1 MTVTTAGDMAL
12 LAQEHWPRLVRVAAS
27 YRAGDAEEIA
37 ATVIARLAGHPDRP
51 VGKGSA
57 LSYIMRAV
65 RNQAVNAMRE
75 RYRHGR
81 RELAYGARMREP
93 APDPAESAATS
104 ERLAA
109 VRAAL
114 SALTPKEREAVARV
128 AAGLTVGSAGKVRLH
143 YARKKLLALAPP

>member
-1 MTVTTAGDMAL
+1 MTTAGDMAV
-12 LAQEHWPRLVRVAAS
+12 LAQAQWPRLVRVAAS

-37 ATVIARLAGHPDRP
+37 ATVIARLAARRDRP
-51 VGKGSA
+51 VQYDSG
-57 LSYIMRAV
+57 LSYIMRAI

-81 RELAYGARMREP
+81 RELVYAERMMSFQE
-93 APDPAESAATS
+93 PDPAESAAAN

-114 SALTPKEREAVARV
+114 PQLTPKEREAVGRV
-128 AAGLTVGSAGKVRLH
+128 AAGLPVGSAGKVRLH